1 MNGTKRHM
9 LALILVLALLA
20 IPTVAFAKELGM
32 LTISGPGINSEV
44 ILDNHDDMMNLEQS
58 GFFDQ
63 ASFAKPPENLGDG
76 YNITAHL
83 NLDGQ
88 LVPFVQMVYY
98 PAEDGQQG
106 YVHYTAR
113 LNGESLQTV
122 DQWSQLRP
130 NAELTLRNV
139 MTANNITIQP
149 AILAAAPAV
158 ESVPSVTI
166 EGKSASEPAS
176 VQAVAPTLSQTYYVG
191 AALAASILILL
202 GAGFVW
208 KRRAINQRSV

>member
-9 LALILVLALLA
+9 LSLILALALLA

-32 LTISGPGINSEV
+32 LTISCPGINNEV
-44 ILDNHDDMMNLEQS
+44 TLDNHDDMMNLEQS

-63 ASFAKPPENLGDG
+63 ASFATPPENLGDG

-83 NLDGQ
+83 NLDGK

-98 PAEDGQQG
+98 PAEEGEQG
-106 YVHYTAR
+106 YLHYTAR

-122 DQWSQLRP
+122 DQWSRLRP

-139 MTANNITIQP
+139 MTANNITLQP

-158 ESVPSVTI
+158 ESVAF
-166 EGKSASEPAS
+166 EEKSASESTS
-176 VQAVAPTLSQTYYVG
+176 VSAVASAPSQTYYVG
-191 AALAASILILL
+191 AALAGAILILL
-202 GAGFVW
+202 GAGFVL
-208 KRRAINQRSV
+208 KRRAIDQRSI